1 MDDQMPP
8 WRPSQRA
15 RQRTGAPRDGEAP
28 MRERATARVR
38 ERGNVLLEEAVERSR
53 PGIVAERLRV
63 NGLWVAQA
71 ALATS
76 VAWVVAREVLG
87 HPRPV
92 FAPLV
97 ALIGVSATLGQRR
110 RYAIEMVIGVA
121 LGIAVADA
129 LVVAIGDG
137 PVQIAAI
144 VAGAM
149 AVALALGGGVV
160 LVSEAAAS
168 ALLVVT
174 IQPPGSGLSGA
185 RFLDSLL
192 GGVVALAVTALLPM
206 NPAAAAR
213 RAAEPLLAELA
224 GALDEVAL
232 ALEHGDADLADHAFT
247 RARSLDPDSLADTV
261 VSGKELLGLSPFARR
276 ARARFGRYEIAAN
289 QVDATLTSV
298 KALSRASVR
307 GIESGVNIPPA
318 VPAAVRDLA
327 ETVRT
332 LDRYFEH
339 PEEEPPVSRHALR
352 AAARATLVL
361 EETANLP
368 VSVIVG
374 QVRAAAVDLLR
385 SWGLDRPEAES
396 LVRDAAASLAADE
409 AQDPDDRPL
418 TP

>member
-1 MDDQMPP
+1 MAA
-8 WRPSQRA
+8 A
-15 RQRTGAPRDGEAP
+15 RESGRGPEEAGL
-28 MRERATARVR
+28 RERAAARVR
-38 ERGNVLLEEAVERSR
+38 QRGGVLLEEAVERSR
-53 PGIVAERLRV
+53 PSIVAERLRV
-63 NGLWVAQA
+63 NGLWFAQA

-76 VAWVVAREVLG
+76 VAWVLAREAFG
-87 HPRPV
+87 HPRPI
-92 FAPLV
+92 FAPVV

-110 RYAIEMVIGVA
+110 RYAIEMVVGVA
-121 LGIAVADA
+121 LGIATADA

-149 AVALALGGGVV
+149 AAAVALGGGVV

-192 GGVVALAVTALLPM
+192 GGVIALAVTALLPM

-224 GALDEVAL
+224 GVLDEVAL
-232 ALEHGDADLADHAFT
+232 ALEHGDAGLADRALA
-247 RARSLDPDSLADTV
+247 RARSIDPDALADTV
-261 VSGKELLGLSPFARR
+261 AAGKEMLRLSPFARG
-276 ARARFGRYEIAAN
+276 ARVRFGRYQLAAN
-289 QVDATLTSV
+289 QLDATLTSV

-307 GIESGVNIPPA
+307 GLELGANIPRA
-318 VPAAVRDLA
+318 VPAAVRELA

-339 PEEEPPVSRHALR
+339 PEEEPPVSEYALR

-361 EETANLP
+361 EETTNLP

-385 SWGLDRPEAES
+385 SWGLNREDAES
-396 LVRDAAASLAADE
+396 MLRDAAASLAADE
-409 AQDPDDRPL
+409 HPNASGH
-418 TP
+418 

>member
-1 MDDQMPP
+1 MTAAREPG
-8 WRPSQRA
+8 RGPSDAGLRQRA
-15 RQRTGAPRDGEAP
+15 S
-28 MRERATARVR
+28 ARVR
-38 ERGNVLLEEAVERSR
+38 ERGSLLLDEAVERSR
-53 PGIVAERLRV
+53 PTIVADRLKV

-149 AVALALGGGVV
+149 AAAVALGGGVV

-185 RFLDSLL
+185 RLLDSLL
-192 GGVVALAVTALLPM
+192 GGVIALAVTALLPM
-206 NPAAAAR
+206 NPAAVAR

-232 ALEHGDADLADHAFT
+232 ALEHGDADLADRAFT
-247 RARSLDPDSLADTV
+247 RARSLDPDSLTDTV

-276 ARARFGRYEIAAN
+276 ARARFGRYELAAN

-307 GIESGVNIPPA
+307 GIEQGANIPPA
-318 VPAAVRDLA
+318 VPAAVRELA

-339 PEEEPPVSRHALR
+339 PEDEPPVSEHALR

-374 QVRAAAVDLLR
+374 QVRSAAVDLLR
-385 SWGLDRPEAES
+385 SWGLDRQEAES
-396 LVRDAAASLAADE
+396 LVRDAAASLAADQAE
-409 AQDPDDRPL
+409 DGDDRPL

>member
-1 MDDQMPP
+1 MAAGSEPGRGP
-8 WRPSQRA
+8 A
-15 RQRTGAPRDGEAP
+15 EAGL
-28 MRERATARVR
+28 RERTAARVR
-38 ERGNVLLEEAVERSR
+38 ERGGVLLDEAVERSR
-53 PGIVAERLRV
+53 PSIVAERLRA
-63 NGLWVAQA
+63 NGLWFAQA

-76 VAWVVAREVLG
+76 VAWVVARELFG

-121 LGIAVADA
+121 LGIAIADA

-149 AVALALGGGVV
+149 AAAVALGGGVV

-192 GGVVALAVTALLPM
+192 GGVLALAVTALLPM

-232 ALEHGDADLADHAFT
+232 ALEHGDAELAERALT
-247 RARSLDPDSLADTV
+247 RAGRIDPDSLADTV
-261 VSGKELLGLSPFARR
+261 HAGKELLSLSPFARR
-276 ARARFGRYEIAAN
+276 TRARFSRYELAAN

-307 GIESGVNIPPA
+307 GLEVGANIPPA
-318 VPAAVRDLA
+318 VPAAVRELA

-339 PEEEPPVSRHALR
+339 PEEEPPVSEHALR

-385 SWGLDRPEAES
+385 SWGLSREEAES
-396 LVRDAAASLAADE
+396 MVRDAAASLAAE
-409 AQDPDDRPL
+409 EPL

>member
-1 MDDQMPP
+1 MAA
-8 WRPSQRA
+8 A
-15 RQRTGAPRDGEAP
+15 RESGRDPDEAGL
-28 MRERATARVR
+28 RERAAARVR
-38 ERGNVLLEEAVERSR
+38 QRGGVLLEEAVERSR
-53 PGIVAERLRV
+53 PSLVAERLRA
-63 NGLWVAQA
+63 NALWFAQA

-76 VAWVVAREVLG
+76 VAWVLAREVLG
-87 HPRPV
+87 HPRPI
-92 FAPLV
+92 FAPIV

-110 RYAIEMVIGVA
+110 RYAVEMVIGIA
-121 LGIAVADA
+121 LGIAIADA

-149 AVALALGGGVV
+149 GVAVALGGGVV

-192 GGVVALAVTALLPM
+192 GGMIALAVTALLPM

-213 RAAEPLLAELA
+213 RTAEPLLAELA

-232 ALEHGDADLADHAFT
+232 ALEHGDAGLADRALA
-247 RARSLDPDSLADTV
+247 RARSIDPDALADTV
-261 VSGKELLGLSPFARR
+261 TSGKEMLRLSPFARG
-276 ARARFGRYEIAAN
+276 ARARFGRYELAAN
-289 QVDATLTSV
+289 QIDATLTSV
-298 KALSRASVR
+298 KALSRASAR
-307 GIESGVNIPPA
+307 GLDVEANIPPA
-318 VPAAVRDLA
+318 VPAAVRELA

-339 PEEEPPVSRHALR
+339 PEEEPPVSEHALR

-361 EETANLP
+361 EETSNLP

-385 SWGLDRPEAES
+385 SWGLDRGQAEAM
-396 LVRDAAASLAADE
+396 VRDAAASLAADE
-409 AQDPDDRPL
+409 HANPNGH
-418 TP
+418 

>member
-1 MDDQMPP
+1 MP
-8 WRPSQRA
+8 SA
-15 RQRTGAPRDGEAP
+15 REPGRGPGEAGL
-28 MRERATARVR
+28 RERASARVR
-38 ERGNVLLEEAVERSR
+38 ERGSVLLDEAVERSR
-53 PGIVAERLRV
+53 PASVADRLRV
-63 NGLWVAQA
+63 NGLWIAQA

-97 ALIGVSATLGQRR
+97 ALIGVSATLGRRR

-149 AVALALGGGVV
+149 AAAVALGGGVV

-192 GGVVALAVTALLPM
+192 GGVIALAVTALLPM

-232 ALEHGDADLADHAFT
+232 GLEHGDADLADRAFT

-276 ARARFGRYEIAAN
+276 ARARFGRYELAAN

-307 GIESGVNIPPA
+307 GIEQGANIPPA
-318 VPAAVRDLA
+318 VPAAVRELA

-339 PEEEPPVSRHALR
+339 PEEEPPVSEHALR

-361 EETANLP
+361 EETTNLP

-385 SWGLDRPEAES
+385 SWGLDRQEAES
-396 LVRDAAASLAADE
+396 LVRDAAVSLAADE
-409 AQDPDDRPL
+409 AEDADDPPL

>member
-1 MDDQMPP
+1 MAA
-8 WRPSQRA
+8 A
-15 RQRTGAPRDGEAP
+15 REPGRGPEEAGL
-28 MRERATARVR
+28 RERAAARVR
-38 ERGNVLLEEAVERSR
+38 QRGGVLLEEAVERSR
-53 PGIVAERLRV
+53 PSIVAERLRV
-63 NGLWVAQA
+63 NGLWFAQA

-76 VAWVVAREVLG
+76 VAWVVAREAFG
-87 HPRPV
+87 HPRPI
-92 FAPLV
+92 FAPVV

-110 RYAIEMVIGVA
+110 RYAIEMVVGVA
-121 LGIAVADA
+121 LGIAIADA

-149 AVALALGGGVV
+149 AAAVALGGGVV

-192 GGVVALAVTALLPM
+192 GGVIALAVTALLPM

-224 GALDEVAL
+224 GVLDEVAL
-232 ALEHGDADLADHAFT
+232 ALEHGDAGLADRALT
-247 RARSLDPDSLADTV
+247 RARSIDPDALADTV
-261 VSGKELLGLSPFARR
+261 TSGKEMLRLSPFARG
-276 ARARFGRYEIAAN
+276 ARARFSRYELAAR

-307 GIESGVNIPPA
+307 GLEVEANIPRA
-318 VPAAVRDLA
+318 VPAAVRELA
-327 ETVRT
+327 ETVRN

-339 PEEEPPVSRHALR
+339 PEEEPPVSEYALR

-385 SWGLDRPEAES
+385 SWGLEREDAES
-396 LVRDAAASLAADE
+396 MVRDAATSLAADE
-409 AQDPDDRPL
+409 HANANGQ
-418 TP
+418 

>member
-1 MDDQMPP
+1 MAG
-8 WRPSQRA
+8 A
-15 RQRTGAPRDGEAP
+15 RESGRSPEEAGL
-28 MRERATARVR
+28 RERAAARVR
-38 ERGNVLLEEAVERSR
+38 HRGGVLLEEAVERSR
-53 PGIVAERLRV
+53 PSIVAERLRV
-63 NGLWVAQA
+63 NALWCAQA

-76 VAWVVAREVLG
+76 VAWVLAREALG
-87 HPRPV
+87 HPRPI
-92 FAPLV
+92 FAPVV

-110 RYAIEMVIGVA
+110 RYALEMVVGVA
-121 LGIAVADA
+121 LGIAIADA

-137 PVQIAAI
+137 PIQIAAI

-149 AVALALGGGVV
+149 AAAVALGGGVV

-192 GGVVALAVTALLPM
+192 GGMIALAVTALLPM

-224 GALDEVAL
+224 GVLDELAF
-232 ALEHGDADLADHAFT
+232 ALEHGDPGLADRAFT
-247 RARSLDPDSLADTV
+247 RARSIDPDALADTV
-261 VSGKELLGLSPFARR
+261 TAGKEMLRLSPFARG
-276 ARARFGRYEIAAN
+276 ARARFSRYELAAN
-289 QVDATLTSV
+289 QLDATLTSV

-307 GIESGVNIPPA
+307 GLEVGANIPRA
-318 VPAAVRDLA
+318 VPAAVRELA

-332 LDRYFEH
+332 LDRYFEY
-339 PEEEPPVSRHALR
+339 PEEEPPVSEYALR

-385 SWGLDRPEAES
+385 SWGLKREDAEAM
-396 LVRDAAASLAADE
+396 VRDAAASLAADE
-409 AQDPDDRPL
+409 HANANGH
-418 TP
+418 

>member
-1 MDDQMPP
+1 MAA
-8 WRPSQRA
+8 A
-15 RQRTGAPRDGEAP
+15 REPGRGREEAGL
-28 MRERATARVR
+28 RERAAARVR
-38 ERGNVLLEEAVERSR
+38 QRGGVLLEEAVERSR
-53 PGIVAERLRV
+53 PSIVAERLRV

-76 VAWVVAREVLG
+76 VAWVVAREVFG
-87 HPRPV
+87 HPRPI
-92 FAPLV
+92 FAPVV

-110 RYAIEMVIGVA
+110 RYAIEM
-121 LGIAVADA
+121 
-129 LVVAIGDG
+129 
-137 PVQIAAI
+137 
-144 VAGAM
+144 
-149 AVALALGGGVV
+149 
-160 LVSEAAAS
+160 VSEAAAS

-192 GGVVALAVTALLPM
+192 GGVIALAVTALLPM

-224 GALDEVAL
+224 GALDEVA
-232 ALEHGDADLADHAFT
+232 
-247 RARSLDPDSLADTV
+247 DTV
-261 VSGKELLGLSPFARR
+261 LSGKEMLGLSPFARG
-276 ARARFGRYEIAAN
+276 ARARFSRYELAAN
-289 QVDATLTSV
+289 QIDATLTSV
-298 KALSRASVR
+298 KALSRGSVR
-307 GIESGVNIPPA
+307 GLEVGANIPRA
-318 VPAAVRDLA
+318 VPAAVRELA

-339 PEEEPPVSRHALR
+339 PEEEPPVSDYALR

-385 SWGLDRPEAES
+385 SWGLEREDAES
-396 LVRDAAASLAADE
+396 MVRDAAASLAANEHADVNG
-409 AQDPDDRPL
+409 Q
-418 TP
+418 

>member
-1 MDDQMPP
+1 MAA
-8 WRPSQRA
+8 A
-15 RQRTGAPRDGEAP
+15 RESGRGPEEAGL
-28 MRERATARVR
+28 RERAAARVR
-38 ERGNVLLEEAVERSR
+38 QRGGVLLEEAVERSR
-53 PGIVAERLRV
+53 PSIVAERLRV
-63 NGLWVAQA
+63 NGLWFAQA

-76 VAWVVAREVLG
+76 VAWVVAREAFG
-87 HPRPV
+87 HPRPI
-92 FAPLV
+92 FAPVV

-110 RYAIEMVIGVA
+110 RYAVEMVVGVA
-121 LGIAVADA
+121 LGIATADA

-149 AVALALGGGVV
+149 AAAVALGGGVV

-192 GGVVALAVTALLPM
+192 GGVIALAVTALLPM

-224 GALDEVAL
+224 GVLDEVAL
-232 ALEHGDADLADHAFT
+232 ALEHRDADLADRALT
-247 RARSLDPDSLADTV
+247 RARSIDPDALADTV
-261 VSGKELLGLSPFARR
+261 ASGKEMLRLSPFARG
-276 ARARFGRYEIAAN
+276 ARARFGRYELAAN

-307 GIESGVNIPPA
+307 GLEAEANIPRA
-318 VPAAVRDLA
+318 VPAAVRELA

-339 PEEEPPVSRHALR
+339 PEEEPPVSEYALR

-385 SWGLDRPEAES
+385 SWGLKREQAES
-396 LVRDAAASLAADE
+396 MVRDAAASLAADE
-409 AQDPDDRPL
+409 DANANGH
-418 TP
+418 

>member
-1 MDDQMPP
+1 MPP
-8 WRPSQRA
+8 A
-15 RQRTGAPRDGEAP
+15 REPGRGPGEP
-28 MRERATARVR
+28 GLRERAGARVR
-38 ERGNVLLEEAVERSR
+38 ERGSVLLDEAVERSR
-53 PGIVAERLRV
+53 PASVAERLRV

-149 AVALALGGGVV
+149 AAAVALGGGVV

-192 GGVVALAVTALLPM
+192 GGVIALAVTALLPM

-232 ALEHGDADLADHAFT
+232 ALEHGDAELADRAFT

-276 ARARFGRYEIAAN
+276 ARARFDRYELAAN

-298 KALSRASVR
+298 RTLSRASVR
-307 GIESGVNIPPA
+307 GIEQGANIPPA
-318 VPAAVRDLA
+318 VPAAVRELA

-339 PEEEPPVSRHALR
+339 PEEEPPVSEHALL

-385 SWGLDRPEAES
+385 SWGLDRQEAES
-396 LVRDAAASLAADE
+396 LVRDAAASLAAAE
-409 AQDPDDRPL
+409 AEDADDRPL

>member
-1 MDDQMPP
+1 
-8 WRPSQRA
+8 
-15 RQRTGAPRDGEAP
+15 
-28 MRERATARVR
+28 
-38 ERGNVLLEEAVERSR
+38 
-53 PGIVAERLRV
+53 
-63 NGLWVAQA
+63 
-71 ALATS
+71 
-76 VAWVVAREVLG
+76 
-87 HPRPV
+87 
-92 FAPLV
+92 
-97 ALIGVSATLGQRR
+97 
-110 RYAIEMVIGVA
+110 MVIGVA

-129 LVVAIGDG
+129 LGIAVADALVVAIGGG
-137 PVQIAAI
+137 PVQLAAI

-149 AVALALGGGVV
+149 AAAVALGGGVV

-192 GGVVALAVTALLPM
+192 GGVIALAVTALLPT
-206 NPAAAAR
+206 NPGAAAR

-224 GALDEVAL
+224 GALEEVAL
-232 ALEHGDADLADHAFT
+232 ALEHADAELAERALT
-247 RARSLDPDSLADTV
+247 RARAIDPDALADTV
-261 VSGKELLGLSPFARR
+261 ASGKEMLRLSPFARG
-276 ARARFGRYEIAAN
+276 ARSRFGRSELAAN

-307 GIESGVNIPPA
+307 GLEVKADIPRA
-318 VPAAVRDLA
+318 VPAAVRELA

-339 PEEEPPVSRHALR
+339 PEEEPPVSEHALR

-385 SWGLDRPEAES
+385 SWGLERDDAES
-396 LVRDAAASLAADE
+396 MVRDAATALAAD
-409 AQDPDDRPL
+409 DRADGNDR
-418 TP
+418 

>member
-1 MDDQMPP
+1 MAAAKGSGRDD
-8 WRPSQRA
+8 A
-15 RQRTGAPRDGEAP
+15 EAGL
-28 MRERATARVR
+28 RERAAAHVR
-38 ERGNVLLEEAVERSR
+38 ERGGVLLEEAVERSR
-53 PGIVAERLRV
+53 PSTVAERLRA
-63 NGLWVAQA
+63 NGLWFAQA

-76 VAWVVAREVLG
+76 VAWVVARELFG
-87 HPRPV
+87 HPRPI
-92 FAPLV
+92 FASLV
-97 ALIGVSATLGQRR
+97 ALIGVSATVGQRR

-121 LGIAVADA
+121 LGIAIADA

-137 PVQIAAI
+137 PVQIATI

-149 AVALALGGGVV
+149 AAAVALGGGVV

-192 GGVVALAVTALLPM
+192 GGVIALAVTALLPT
-206 NPAAAAR
+206 NPGAAAR

-232 ALEHGDADLADHAFT
+232 ALEHGDVVLAERALT
-247 RARSLDPDSLADTV
+247 RARSIDPGALADTV
-261 VSGKELLGLSPFARR
+261 ASGKEMLRLSPFARG
-276 ARARFGRYEIAAN
+276 ARSRFGRYELAAN

-307 GIESGVNIPPA
+307 GLEVQANIPRA
-318 VPAAVRDLA
+318 VPAAVRELA

-339 PEEEPPVSRHALR
+339 PEEEPPVSEHALR

-385 SWGLDRPEAES
+385 SWGLERDDAES
-396 LVRDAAASLAADE
+396 MVRDAAASLAADDQ
-409 AQDPDDRPL
+409 ADANDR
-418 TP
+418 

>member
-1 MDDQMPP
+1 
-8 WRPSQRA
+8 
-15 RQRTGAPRDGEAP
+15 
-28 MRERATARVR
+28 
-38 ERGNVLLEEAVERSR
+38 VLLEEAVERSR
-53 PGIVAERLRV
+53 PSIVAERLRV
-63 NGLWVAQA
+63 NGLWFAQA

-76 VAWVVAREVLG
+76 VAWVVAREALG
-87 HPRPV
+87 HPRPI
-92 FAPLV
+92 FAPVV

-110 RYAIEMVIGVA
+110 RYALEMVVGVA
-121 LGIAVADA
+121 LGIAIADA

-149 AVALALGGGVV
+149 AAAVALGGGVV

-192 GGVVALAVTALLPM
+192 GGVIALAVTALLPM

-224 GALDEVAL
+224 GVLDEVAL
-232 ALEHGDADLADHAFT
+232 ALEHRDANLADRALT
-247 RARSLDPDSLADTV
+247 RARSIDPDALADTV
-261 VSGKELLGLSPFARR
+261 ASGKEMLRLSPFARG
-276 ARARFGRYEIAAN
+276 ARARFSRYELAAN
-289 QVDATLTSV
+289 QLDATLTSV

-307 GIESGVNIPPA
+307 GLDAGANIPPA
-318 VPAAVRDLA
+318 VPAAVRELA

-332 LDRYFEH
+332 LDRYFEY
-339 PEEEPPVSRHALR
+339 PEEEPPVSEYALR

-385 SWGLDRPEAES
+385 SWGLKREDAES
-396 LVRDAAASLAADE
+396 MVRHAAASLAADE
-409 AQDPDDRPL
+409 HANANGH
-418 TP
+418 

>member
-1 MDDQMPP
+1 MAA
-8 WRPSQRA
+8 PSEPGRDRA
-15 RQRTGAPRDGEAP
+15 EEGL
-28 MRERATARVR
+28 RERAAARVR
-38 ERGNVLLEEAVERSR
+38 QRGGVLLEEAVERSR
-53 PGIVAERLRV
+53 PSIVAERLRV
-63 NGLWVAQA
+63 NGLWFAQA

-87 HPRPV
+87 HPRPI
-92 FAPLV
+92 FAPVV

-110 RYAIEMVIGVA
+110 RYAIEMVGGVA
-121 LGIAVADA
+121 LGIAIADA

-149 AVALALGGGVV
+149 AAAVALGGGVV

-192 GGVVALAVTALLPM
+192 GGVIALAVTALLPM

-213 RAAEPLLAELA
+213 RATEPLLAELA
-224 GALDEVAL
+224 GVLDEVAL
-232 ALEHGDADLADHAFT
+232 ALEHEDADLADRTWT
-247 RARSLDPDSLADTV
+247 RARSIDPDALTDTV
-261 VSGKELLGLSPFARR
+261 LSGKEMLRLSPFARG
-276 ARARFGRYEIAAN
+276 ARTRFSRYELAAS

-298 KALSRASVR
+298 KALSRASIR
-307 GIESGVNIPPA
+307 GLEVGANIPRA
-318 VPAAVRDLA
+318 VPAAVRELA

-339 PEEEPPVSRHALR
+339 PEEEPPVSEYAVR

-374 QVRAAAVDLLR
+374 QVRASAVDLLR
-385 SWGLDRPEAES
+385 SWGLEREDAES
-396 LVRDAAASLAADE
+396 MVRDAAASLAADE
-409 AQDPDDRPL
+409 HADANGG
-418 TP
+418 

>member
-1 MDDQMPP
+1 MGAAGE
-8 WRPSQRA
+8 PSR
-15 RQRTGAPRDGEAP
+15 GAEEAGL
-28 MRERATARVR
+28 RERAAARVR
-38 ERGNVLLEEAVERSR
+38 QRGSGLLEEAVERSR
-53 PGIVAERLRV
+53 PSIVAERLRV
-63 NGLWVAQA
+63 NALWFGQA
-71 ALATS
+71 SLATS
-76 VAWVVAREVLG
+76 VAWVAAREVFG
-87 HPRPV
+87 HPRPI
-92 FAPLV
+92 FAPVV

-121 LGIAVADA
+121 LGIAIADA

-137 PVQIAAI
+137 PVQLAAI

-149 AVALALGGGVV
+149 AAAVALGGGVV

-192 GGVVALAVTALLPM
+192 GGLIALAVTALLPV

-224 GALDEVAL
+224 GTLDEVAL
-232 ALEHGDADLADHAFT
+232 ALEHRDANLADRALT
-247 RARSLDPDSLADTV
+247 RARAIDPDALGDTV
-261 VSGKELLGLSPFARR
+261 ASGEEMLRLSPFARG
-276 ARARFGRYEIAAN
+276 ARARFSRYELAAN

-307 GIESGVNIPPA
+307 GLEAGANIPAA
-318 VPAAVRDLA
+318 VPAAVRELG

-339 PEEEPPVSRHALR
+339 PEEEPPVSEYALR

-385 SWGLDRPEAES
+385 SWGLGREEAES
-396 LVRDAAASLAADE
+396 MVRDAAASLATGEHWDADS
-409 AQDPDDRPL
+409 Q
-418 TP
+418 